1 MSLVVVKVGGSLMQ
15 NPPALRKLCTTLSD
29 AAKKHQMLVV
39 PGGGEF
45 ADAVREADK
54 RFSLSNTAAHN
65 MAILGM
71 DQYGLLL
78 ADLTP
83 NSAAINTLDEVKTAL
98 DGGKL
103 PIFLPSQLMLTDDA
117 LENSWAVTSDA
128 IAAYL
133 AGCFG
138 AQRLLLLKDVDG
150 IYTADPKRKPKAKL
164 LQTVSAKELLTFKAA
179 TGIDSVLP
187 RFLGEFKLD
196 CWVVNGLVA
205 QRVVSVLEGQ
215 ETVCTHITCL

>member
-1 MSLVVVKVGGSLMQ
+1 MNLVVIKIGGSLMH
-15 NPPALRKLCTTLSD
+15 NPPALRKLCETLSD
-29 AAKKHQMLVV
+29 SAKKHQMLVV

-45 ADAVREADK
+45 ADAVRSADR
-54 RFSLSNTAAHN
+54 RFSLSNAAAHR

-83 NSAAINTLDEVKTAL
+83 NSAAINTLDEIKTVL
-98 DGGKL
+98 DEGKL
-103 PIFLPSQLMLTDDA
+103 PIFLPSQLMLTDDP

-133 AGCFG
+133 AVCFG

-150 IYTADPKRKPKAKL
+150 IFTADPKRNPKAKL
-164 LQTVSAKELLTFKAA
+164 LQTVVAKELLSFKAS

-187 RFLGEFKLD
+187 RLLCEFKLD

-205 QRVVSVLEGQ
+205 QRVVSVLDGQ
-215 ETVCTHITCL
+215 DTVCTRITYQ